1 MPFYKWNIAFSPLVQ
16 FACPTLEDARAIA
29 EEAWTG
35 LCWNEEGLD
44 WRSGDQRVCETFWV
58 FSVIG
63 ARFFSMSQSCKTERE
78 TCGKDCLSDVCESYY
93 ESHLFANIEWHIFIY
108 FPFFFSWALVGLG
121 IVIGVQFAS
130 WPHPLWRML
139 VPLRKQHGRIMSKW
153 RRTGFIA
160 FSTFRD
166 VAGVSQK
173 SADPVRLQ
181 SFLQCRSMTTRPALG
196 RAFPFWFRLVVCY
209 KDWALL
215 LHSSLQL
222 LCLSGNWLGIWGVRS
237 ITHLKCGGIW
247 LFAGGQV
254 LVWTS
259 PYTKSKQIFQV
270 LSSWNKGV

>member
-1 MPFYKWNIAFSPLVQ
+1 
-16 FACPTLEDARAIA
+16 
-29 EEAWTG
+29 
-35 LCWNEEGLD
+35 
-44 WRSGDQRVCETFWV
+44 
-58 FSVIG
+58 
-63 ARFFSMSQSCKTERE
+63 MSQSCKTERE
-78 TCGKDCLSDVCESYY
+78 TCGKDCVSDVCESYY
-93 ESHLFANIEWHIFIY
+93 ESHLFANIECHTFHLS
-108 FPFFFSWALVGLG
+108 FPAFSLG
-121 IVIGVQFAS
+121 IFLGGIGDRSGVQFAS

-153 RRTGFIA
+153 RRTGFVA

-166 VAGVSQK
+166 VAGVSHK

-181 SFLQCRSMTTRPALG
+181 SFRQCRSMTTRPALG

-222 LCLSGNWLGIWGVRS
+222 LCLSGNWSGIWGVRS

-270 LSSWNKGV
+270 LSSWNKGFDSQPLNLWREDENFHRFHQLHTGVTRGTMILGSV